1 MARTF
6 ETPEQLQTY
15 VREKMEEE
23 MGKLPLPCKKP
34 AKFVYGT
41 SFRDYVSGWSNYADV
56 IKIPDP
62 SKYASL
68 NTFLDEQSQVIATGL
83 ALSEEQKRNWNEA
96 RESLIKVLDK
106 YVSKSAMKKQ
116 FVKSCQQSKESIAE
130 YGARVSRLF
139 NNAFDGKG
147 DADLLCSV
155 FLNGLKSDTIAIQMA
170 AYEPQPQGTDT
181 RFHAILK
188 QAQELESAIS
198 SRVTEPASAQSE
210 VLQLSTNSLP
220 KPQPEGSS
228 SLVNTNQQDMAHQQ
242 RPHFQARPQGN
253 QFPWQQ
259 QYYPSTHSTWNMQT
273 PRPTINSG
281 QMQNNRSF
289 QPRQNLGPICYGCG
303 NSGHIQRSCP
313 MSLPNQAQCF
323 GCGRYG
329 HTIRQCRTTANQRN
343 GYNPLSSHNRPHPVS
358 QGNIRLPQQY
368 HTRNPAPNSV
378 NRQYTPRFQR
388 HVQFSNGPQQS
399 NDTPYAAR
407 FRQSNRAGPSSVHIV
422 EDQQEQDTGSY
433 DQVDWDEWGPYP
445 VSELANGK
453 LKTAETGIKLKGVT
467 GAELKVVG
475 VIALDIKVNKLQVN
489 CEFVVVDSK
498 MDYPILGIPFISGN
512 RLIIDYDSNQIY
524 DKTGRFHSNLTSAS
538 AVNKVSEL
546 KEEEEQLTGQA
557 RVDEIIRL
565 LDLSNSTLKPDQ
577 IKRVES
583 LITEY
588 NHVFALYRSEVSF
601 TNLVEHTIP
610 LTSEEIVRC
619 KYRPV
624 PIHAIDDCIKEIDVL
639 LRRGVIERS
648 ESEYSSPVV
657 IVKRNNKFRICVDYR
672 SLNKIS
678 GASRA
683 AVPALNTLTAT
694 FHGTKVFFS
703 LDCREAFYQVKI
715 KEEHRHR
722 TAWTIPSIGHF
733 QQVSMSLGLRG
744 APATM
749 QSLLDK
755 TIEGMRESVVGYV
768 DDLAGGA
775 EDNEKLILI
784 LEELFKRLSI
794 ANLRLHPAKC
804 RLFASQ
810 ISFLGVILS
819 SKGIEVDPKKV
830 EAIQHMTLPKTRK
843 MMMSLIGSFN
853 WFRNLIDHF
862 SDLIKP
868 LVDTLKPERFS
879 ITKEAEENIKV
890 LKEKLLKS
898 PILIYPIPEET
909 IHVITDCSGYC
920 MGGAIGHVINDQ
932 FHPIAYNSK
941 ILSPAEQNYP
951 TFKREL
957 LAIKTF
963 VTHWRF
969 YTVGKPF
976 IVSVDHKPITEEK
989 FLRKTNCKVLLSWI
1003 LELEEYDFEIRYL
1016 PGNDMGLVDG
1026 LSRLPSK
1033 RDKLFSWWESN
1044 FSKSLTSESR
1054 VPKPAN
1060 RMENNQTSFSQED
1073 KTPQDT
1079 VTAHITETPEVQ
1091 QVLLTTDTSMASQPD
1106 IKTSVH
1112 SDATDTN
1119 HHSLGTFENPIINFN
1134 DSQGKWKAVQEEDMD
1149 IKTACQ
1155 WLTNNVTPSKSEG
1168 AAFNNELRKLLS
1180 KKSQLHLHNGLLCYK
1195 WLGSKG
1201 VKYKLLIWVP
1211 ASQRSLVMRNHHD
1224 IEASGHLGPAKML
1237 ERVRKQLYWPDMRLE
1252 ITLYCQT
1259 CEKCF
1264 MPNLAYKPNPKSALK
1279 PFTAVRHNQIVCMD
1293 LIGPISRVNKYKW
1306 CLTMID
1312 KFTHY
1317 LEVDPLEDATSPT
1330 IAKSLINTWITKHGV
1345 MEQLLTDQGSNIDK
1359 SKVINEVYSTLQV
1372 GKIRTSPYKPST
1384 NGLAENANKQIKIC
1398 LTKYVLEHPDT
1409 WPDKLKIIAFAYN
1422 TSQNKSTKFSPHFL
1436 LHGQEARV
1444 PNDLVFGTTS
1454 SEYYKTQAHLASK
1467 TYYSIKEAWD
1477 FALKNIGN
1485 LQMQQKRYYDKTAK
1499 PCTYEVGDRVLIYLN
1514 RPMKGT
1520 ELNKFKPPYTG
1531 PYKVT
1536 KVMDVNLELADE
1548 ATGKKKVVHMD
1559 KARKIPNN
1567 LRSPAEELGEE
1578 ERSQNSNT
1586 NLPVDRST
1594 DEDSDSSEDDDLRLR
1609 QRLSSQP
1616 QTSSPTNRAFH
1627 ESTTS
1632 ANDDDHNR
1640 NQSSPLG
1647 DQTDQ
1652 PHPSGRTLRNRT
1664 TIREPERYQGLQ

>member
-210 VLQLSTNSLP
+210 VLQLSMNSLP

-273 PRPTINSG
+273 PRPIINSG

-329 HTIRQCRTTANQRN
+329 HTIRQCRTAANQRN

-368 HTRNPAPNSV
+368 HTRNQAPNSV

-388 HVQFSNGPQQS
+388 QVQFSNGPQQS

-422 EDQQEQDTGSY
+422 EDQQEQDTSSY

-445 VSELANGK
+445 VSELANGRK

-557 RVDEIIRL
+557 RVDEIIR
-565 LDLSNSTLKPDQ
+565 
-577 IKRVES
+577 
-583 LITEY
+583 
-588 NHVFALYRSEVSF
+588 
-601 TNLVEHTIP
+601 
-610 LTSEEIVRC
+610 
-619 KYRPV
+619 
-624 PIHAIDDCIKEIDVL
+624 
-639 LRRGVIERS
+639 
-648 ESEYSSPVV
+648 
-657 IVKRNNKFRICVDYR
+657 
-672 SLNKIS
+672 
-678 GASRA
+678 
-683 AVPALNTLTAT
+683 
-694 FHGTKVFFS
+694 
-703 LDCREAFYQVKI
+703 VKI

-1054 VPKPAN
+1054 IPKPTY
-1060 RMENNQTSFSQED
+1060 R
-1073 KTPQDT
+1073 
-1079 VTAHITETPEVQ
+1079 
-1091 QVLLTTDTSMASQPD
+1091 
-1106 IKTSVH
+1106 
-1112 SDATDTN
+1112 
-1119 HHSLGTFENPIINFN
+1119 
-1134 DSQGKWKAVQEEDMD
+1134 
-1149 IKTACQ
+1149 
-1155 WLTNNVTPSKSEG
+1155 
-1168 AAFNNELRKLLS
+1168 
-1180 KKSQLHLHNGLLCYK
+1180 
-1195 WLGSKG
+1195 
-1201 VKYKLLIWVP
+1201 
-1211 ASQRSLVMRNHHD
+1211 
-1224 IEASGHLGPAKML
+1224 
-1237 ERVRKQLYWPDMRLE
+1237 
-1252 ITLYCQT
+1252 
-1259 CEKCF
+1259 
-1264 MPNLAYKPNPKSALK
+1264 
-1279 PFTAVRHNQIVCMD
+1279 
-1293 LIGPISRVNKYKW
+1293 
-1306 CLTMID
+1306 
-1312 KFTHY
+1312 
-1317 LEVDPLEDATSPT
+1317 
-1330 IAKSLINTWITKHGV
+1330 
-1345 MEQLLTDQGSNIDK
+1345 
-1359 SKVINEVYSTLQV
+1359 
-1372 GKIRTSPYKPST
+1372 
-1384 NGLAENANKQIKIC
+1384 
-1398 LTKYVLEHPDT
+1398 
-1409 WPDKLKIIAFAYN
+1409 
-1422 TSQNKSTKFSPHFL
+1422 KFS
-1436 LHGQEARV
+1436 
-1444 PNDLVFGTTS
+1444 
-1454 SEYYKTQAHLASK
+1454 
-1467 TYYSIKEAWD
+1467 
-1477 FALKNIGN
+1477 KN
-1485 LQMQQKRYYDKTAK
+1485 Q
-1499 PCTYEVGDRVLIYLN
+1499 
-1514 RPMKGT
+1514 
-1520 ELNKFKPPYTG
+1520 
-1531 PYKVT
+1531 
-1536 KVMDVNLELADE
+1536 
-1548 ATGKKKVVHMD
+1548 
-1559 KARKIPNN
+1559 
-1567 LRSPAEELGEE
+1567 
-1578 ERSQNSNT
+1578 
-1586 NLPVDRST
+1586 
-1594 DEDSDSSEDDDLRLR
+1594 
-1609 QRLSSQP
+1609 
-1616 QTSSPTNRAFH
+1616 
-1627 ESTTS
+1627 
-1632 ANDDDHNR
+1632 
-1640 NQSSPLG
+1640 
-1647 DQTDQ
+1647 
-1652 PHPSGRTLRNRT
+1652 
-1664 TIREPERYQGLQ
+1664 